1 MLNQFFRFVAEWM
14 LAVGW
19 AIESYP
25 PTFLSILF
33 DEYRNTRKHH
43 LKLIGEC
50 LFVCTYVCLCIVEK
64 LRFVCILFIY
74 SPFFRI
80 WHMFFP
86 SALVGSLF
94 ASVCMRLIS
103 ETEKLCCA
111 FVPNFFFFFF
121 FFRSYFMR
129 GGCWKHIDNETNAYF
144 SLRMFVSNSMLVL
157 LLFFLH
163 FVHKHIKNQNINTE
177 RFGSFS
183 IQFSLNKMHIFDCFI
198 LIYLETW
205 NSICKI
211 VCLARSTIKLLS
223 N

>member
-1 MLNQFFRFVAEWM
+1 MNASRWLGHWVLPANLPFHFVWRISQHAKTPFEIDWGVLVCM
-14 LAVGW
+14 HLCVSVYSW
-19 AIESYP
+19 EIEICLY
-25 PTFLSILF
+25 TIYLF
-33 DEYRNTRKHH
+33 A
-43 LKLIGEC
+43 
-50 LFVCTYVCLCIVEK
+50 
-64 LRFVCILFIY
+64 
-74 SPFFRI
+74 
-80 WHMFFP
+80 FFP
-86 SALVGSLF
+86 YLAYVFSFGACWILVC
-94 ASVCMRLIS
+94 VCVYAPDFWNR
-103 ETEKLCCA
+103 ELCCA
-111 FVPNFFFFFF
+111 FVPNFFFF

-183 IQFSLNKMHIFDCFI
+183 IQFSLNKMHIFECFI